1 MWNAVIYYL
10 PSSRQ
15 RREHPLNHSRLTF
28 SYSKLDDARRRRI
41 ACTLHQILQK
51 YGKIP
56 QGRIWFWWFLLS
68 KLLQS
73 ARIYLWNTY
82 NMVFLYLLNS
92 VWIEEKIRIIFFS
105 TAFPPFRESEITW
118 IWLFLENT
126 LLILTL
132 IQFHEI
138 FGFKIQKF

>member
-1 MWNAVIYYL
+1 M
-10 PSSRQ
+10 
-15 RREHPLNHSRLTF
+15 
-28 SYSKLDDARRRRI
+28 K
-41 ACTLHQILQK
+41 
-51 YGKIP
+51 
-56 QGRIWFWWFLLS
+56 
-68 KLLQS
+68 
-73 ARIYLWNTY
+73 Y
-82 NMVFLYLLNS
+82 NMVFLYLLHS

-138 FGFKIQKF
+138 FSFKIQKF